1 METPSVFKTAF
12 LALSLILA
20 PMLATPLLAD
30 TNQPKAHI
38 IDGHGGVPLV
48 VHEWGN
54 PDGSPILLIH
64 GFSFGANAFK
74 HQIGDIAKTHRLIAI
89 DLRGHGLSAKP
100 WTADAYTDRAIWAA
114 DIAATLKALN
124 APRPLIIGWSFG
136 GFVALN
142 YLRECGSDC
151 ASGLVL
157 AGSLAGL
164 VPLPPPGS
172 ADKEAMAKAAAA
184 NKMPPPKG
192 NARAD
197 NYHEVFD
204 AAEWLAR
211 VMTYAPPPAA
221 EGLQKQMT
229 VTMMAPMVR
238 RAMANLQLDN
248 NDMPAKL
255 SLPVLFI
262 HGLEDGSVPSAAVAD
277 AVSKLPNARE
287 IGYENT
293 GHSPFAE
300 QPERFNAD
308 VMAFAKTLK

>member
-1 METPSVFKTAF
+1 MLKHALIAF
-12 LALSLILA
+12 ALLIGA
-20 PMLATPLLAD
+20 PALAD
-30 TNQPKAHI
+30 SNQPKSHI
-38 IDGHGGVPLV
+38 VEGHGGVPLV

-54 PDGSPILLIH
+54 PDGPPILFIH

-74 HQIGDIAKTHRLIAI
+74 HQIGEIAATHRLIAP
-89 DLRGHGLSAKP
+89 DLRGHGFSAKP

-114 DIAATLKALN
+114 DIAAVVKALN
-124 APRPLIIGWSFG
+124 IERPLIVGWSFG

-184 NKMPPPKG
+184 NKLPPPKG
-192 NARAD
+192 NARVE

-211 VMTYAPPPAA
+211 VMTYSPPPPAEA
-221 EGLQKQMT
+221 LQKQMT
-229 VTMMAPMVR
+229 VTMMAPMIR

-248 NDMPAKL
+248 KDMPGKL
-255 SLPVLFI
+255 TLPVLFI
-262 HGLEDGSVPSAAVAD
+262 HGQEDGSVPLAAVSD
-277 AVSKLPNARE
+277 AIAKMPNARE
-287 IGYENT
+287 LVYPQT

-300 QPERFNAD
+300 QPDRFNAD
-308 VMAFAKTLK
+308 LMAFAKSLP

>member
-1 METPSVFKTAF
+1 MEMRSMVRRVLLAIALLLGTPV
-12 LALSLILA
+12 
-20 PMLATPLLAD
+20 LAD
-30 TNQPKAHI
+30 TNQPRSHI
-38 IDGHGGVPLV
+38 VEGHGGVPLV

-54 PDGSPILLIH
+54 PEGSPILFIH

-74 HQIGDIAKTHRLIAI
+74 HQIGEIATRHRLIAL

-114 DIAATLKALN
+114 DIAAVLKALK
-124 APRPLIIGWSFG
+124 AERPLIVGWSFG

-142 YLRECGSDC
+142 YLRACGSDC

-172 ADKEAMAKAAAA
+172 GTSSEAREAMAKAAAA
-184 NKMPPPKG
+184 NKMPAPKG

-197 NYHEVFD
+197 NYHELFD

-211 VMTYAPPPAA
+211 VMTYNPPSPAEA
-221 EGLQKQMT
+221 MQKQMT

-238 RAMANLQLDN
+238 RAMGNLQLDN
-248 NDMPAKL
+248 KDMPAKL
-255 SLPVLFI
+255 TLPVLFI
-262 HGLEDGSVPSAAVAD
+262 HGLEDGSVPNAAVAE
-277 AVSKLPNARE
+277 AVARLPDARE

-300 QPERFNAD
+300 QPGRFNAD
-308 VMAFAKTLK
+308 LMAFAKAQE